1 MRVSKFLLLTAF
13 LLGAAFSLAAQ
24 TVPSWNPGELS
35 RKGARIAVNGEKLS
49 KESTL
54 LLLENA
60 GGASLSADWQRYASQ
75 RGWGIGLT
83 AGGFTLA
90 GCGLCYT
97 MVMVV
102 GGAVG
107 TAFVAPLGG
116 EESVQQVWNGM
127 EPHMTGGLIAAGAGV
142 AAGITGVVLLIN
154 GSTHLK
160 HIVNDCNAPGSTAM
174 EISFGATPSGVGLAL
189 RF

>member
-1 MRVSKFLLLTAF
+1 MKISKSLLITSF

-35 RKGARIAVNGEKLS
+35 RKGTRIAVNGEKLS

-83 AGGFTLA
+83 SGGLVLTAGGYL
-90 GCGLCYT
+90 YSV
-97 MVMVV
+97 VMVV

-107 TAFVAPLGG
+107 TGLVAIGG
-116 EESVQQVWNGM
+116 EEAVQQVWDGM
-127 EPHMTGGLIAAGAGV
+127 NPYIKGGMIAAGVG
-142 AAGITGVVLLIN
+142 AATAVTGVVLLIN

-160 HIVNDCNAPGSTAM
+160 RIVKNCNTPGSTAM
-174 EISFGATPSGVGLAL
+174 EVSFGATPSGVGLAL

>member
-83 AGGFTLA
+83 AGGAVLTA
-90 GCGLCYT
+90 GGFLYT
-97 MVMVV
+97 MVMAV

-107 TAFVAPLGG
+107 SGLVAIGG
-116 EESVQQVWNGM
+116 EEAVQQVWKGM
-127 EPHMTGGLIAAGAGV
+127 EPHMTGGLIVAGV
-142 AAGITGVVLLIN
+142 GAASAITGVVLLIN

-160 HIVNDCNAPGSTAM
+160 RIVKDCNEPGNTAM

>member
-1 MRVSKFLLLTAF
+1 MKISKSLLITSF

-35 RKGARIAVNGEKLS
+35 RKGTRIAVNGEKLS

-83 AGGFTLA
+83 SGGLVLTAGGYL
-90 GCGLCYT
+90 YSV
-97 MVMVV
+97 VMVV

-107 TAFVAPLGG
+107 TGLVAIGG
-116 EESVQQVWNGM
+116 EEAVQQVWDGM
-127 EPHMTGGLIAAGAGV
+127 NQYIKGGMIAAGVG
-142 AAGITGVVLLIN
+142 AATAVTGVVLLIN

-160 HIVNDCNAPGSTAM
+160 RIVKDCNEPGNTAM